1 MHWPPD
7 SAATSFPPLAEAST
21 ASLDVSLRPET
32 PEDEQ
37 FLFDLYATTRDYEM
51 NLIPWSES
59 QKRAFLDQQ
68 CSAQLQ
74 HYRHHYADASF
85 QIILLNGVRVGRIYL
100 HRTEQEICLVDIS
113 LMREYRGAGIGT
125 WLTQQLLRQAEA
137 HGQKVSLHVEVM
149 NPARRLYER
158 LGFHVTEDKGIYLR
172 MQWERPMMPRT

>member
-1 MHWPPD
+1 MAD
-7 SAATSFPPLAEAST
+7 AST
-21 ASLDVSLRPET
+21 TSLDVSLRPET

-68 CSAQLQ
+68 CSAQLRHYRQ
-74 HYRHHYADASF
+74 HYSDCSF
-85 QIILLNGVRVGRIYL
+85 QIILFNQVRAGRIYV
-100 HRTEQEICLVDIS
+100 HRTEREICLVDIS

-125 WLTQQLLRQAEA
+125 RLTVELLKEAEA

-158 LGFHVTEDKGIYLR
+158 LGFRVAEDKGIYLR
-172 MQWERPMMPRT
+172 MQWEQP